1 VPDILCLISSLLG
14 LYTFVLFARIILS
27 YITMFRPPS
36 PAFAPLIRIIYDL
49 TEPVLGFFRRFIPPL
64 GMIDLS
70 PLVVFL
76 LISFLRSYLC

>member
-1 VPDILCLISSLLG
+1 MPDIPCLISSLLG

-27 YITMFRPPS
+27 YITMRKAPS
-36 PAFAPLIRIIYDL
+36 SAFAPLIRVIYDL
-49 TEPVLGFFRRFIPPL
+49 TEPVLGFARRYIPPL

-76 LISFLRSYLC
+76 LISVLRGYLC

>member
-1 VPDILCLISSLLG
+1 MPDILCLISSLLG

-27 YITMFRPPS
+27 YITMFRAPS

>member
-27 YITMFRPPS
+27 YITMFRAPS